1 MTPFIPRYVRAAQTG
16 ALKEKIRQAEALLSP
31 CILCPRQ
38 CRVDRDRDEKGYCGA
53 GEKAVVASFAPHF
66 GEEPPLVGDRGS
78 GTLFFSHCNLKCLFC
93 QNYEISIQGRG
104 QAMEAEEIASVMI
117 YLQNMGC
124 CNINLVTPSH
134 VVPQILKAL
143 DIAAG
148 LGLRL
153 PLVYNSSGYDS
164 VETLKI
170 LDGVI
175 DIYMPDFKFWDPEIA
190 AKACDAKDYP
200 GVARKALVEMFR
212 QVGDLVADDDGIAR
226 RGLLVRHLVMPHGYA
241 GTREVMRF
249 IADNIS
255 KNTYVNVMF
264 QYRPCGNAYRF
275 REFASRP
282 ADNDFDEAVKAARE
296 AGLTRL
302 DKPRRVFM
310 AL

>member
-38 CRVDRDRDEKGYCGA
+38 CRVDRAGDEKGYCGA
-53 GEKAVVASFAPHF
+53 GGKTVVASFAPHF

-78 GTLFFSHCNLKCLFC
+78 GAIFFSHCNLKCLFC
-93 QNYEISIQGRG
+93 QNYEISIEGRG

-134 VVPQILKAL
+134 VVPRILKAL

-170 LDGVI
+170 LRGVV
-175 DIYMPDFKFWDPEIA
+175 DIYMPDFKFWEAEA
-190 AKACDAKDYP
+190 ADRYCQAKDYP
-200 GVARKALVEMFR
+200 DIARNAVLEMQA
-212 QVGDLVADDDGIAR
+212 QVGDLLLDEDGLALS
-226 RGLLVRHLVMPHGYA
+226 GLLVRHLVMPG
-241 GTREVMRF
+241 R
-249 IADNIS
+249 IS
-255 KNTYVNVMF
+255 DTGRILSFLKEKVSPHTHVNLMS
-264 QYRPCGNAYRF
+264 QYRPMGEAKKFKELSLPLSPEEFKNALKLGR
-275 REFASRP
+275 AS
-282 ADNDFDEAVKAARE
+282 
-296 AGLTRL
+296 GLVLVR
-302 DKPRRVFM
+302 
-310 AL
+310 

>member
-1 MTPFIPRYVRAAQTG
+1 MTPFIPRYVRASQTG
-16 ALKEKIRQAEALLSP
+16 ALTEKIRQAEALLSP

-53 GEKAVVASFAPHF
+53 GKKAVVASFAPHF

-78 GTLFFSHCNLKCLFC
+78 GTVFFSHCNLKCLFC
-93 QNYEISIQGRG
+93 QNYEISIEGRG

-143 DIAAG
+143 EIAAG

-170 LDGVI
+170 LKDVV
-175 DIYMPDFKFWDPEIA
+175 DIYMPDFKFWEAEA
-190 AKACDAKDYP
+190 ADRYCQAKDYP
-200 GVARKALVEMFR
+200 DIARNAVLEMQA
-212 QVGDLVADDDGIAR
+212 QVGDLLLDEDGLALS
-226 RGLLVRHLVMPHGYA
+226 GLLVRHLVMPG
-241 GTREVMRF
+241 R
-249 IADNIS
+249 IS
-255 KNTYVNVMF
+255 DTGRILNFLKEKVSPHTHVNLMS
-264 QYRPCGNAYRF
+264 QYRPMGEAKTFKELSLPLSPEDF
-275 REFASRP
+275 RSALKLGRAS
-282 ADNDFDEAVKAARE
+282 
-296 AGLTRL
+296 GLVLVR
-302 DKPRRVFM
+302 
-310 AL
+310 

>member
-16 ALKEKIRQAEALLSP
+16 ALTEKIRQAEALLSP

-53 GEKAVVASFAPHF
+53 GKKAVVASFAPHF

-78 GTLFFSHCNLKCLFC
+78 GTVFFSHCNLKCLFC
-93 QNYEISIQGRG
+93 QNYEISIEGRG
-104 QAMEAEEIASVMI
+104 QAMEADEIASVMI

-143 DIAAG
+143 DIAVG

-170 LDGVI
+170 LRGIV
-175 DIYMPDFKFWDPEIA
+175 DIYMPDFKFWEAEAADRYCQARDYPEIA
-190 AKACDAKDYP
+190 RNA
-200 GVARKALVEMFR
+200 VLEMQA
-212 QVGDLVADDDGIAR
+212 QVGDLLLDEDGLALS
-226 RGLLVRHLVMPHGYA
+226 GLLVRHLVMPG
-241 GTREVMRF
+241 R
-249 IADNIS
+249 IS
-255 KNTYVNVMF
+255 DTGRILDFLKEKVSPHTHVNLMS
-264 QYRPCGNAYRF
+264 QYRPMGEAKTFKELSLPLSPEDF
-275 REFASRP
+275 RSALKLGRAS
-282 ADNDFDEAVKAARE
+282 
-296 AGLTRL
+296 GLTLVR
-302 DKPRRVFM
+302 
-310 AL
+310 

>member
-1 MTPFIPRYVRAAQTG
+1 MTPFIPRYVRASQTG
-16 ALKEKIRQAEALLSP
+16 ALKKKIRQAEALLSP

-38 CRVDRDRDEKGYCGA
+38 CRVDRARDEKGYCGA
-53 GEKAVVASFAPHF
+53 GKKIVVASAAPHF

-93 QNYEISIQGRG
+93 QNYEISIKGRG
-104 QAMEAEEIASVMI
+104 QAMEADELASVML

-170 LDGVI
+170 LRDVV
-175 DIYMPDFKFWDPEIA
+175 DIYMPDFKFWEAEA
-190 AKACDAKDYP
+190 ADRYCHAKDYP
-200 GVARKALVEMFR
+200 DIARNAVLEMQA
-212 QVGDLVADDDGIAR
+212 QVGDLLLDEDGLALS
-226 RGLLVRHLVMPHGYA
+226 GLLVRHLVMPG
-241 GTREVMRF
+241 R
-249 IADNIS
+249 IS
-255 KNTYVNVMF
+255 DTGRILNFLKEKASPHTHVNLMS
-264 QYRPCGNAYRF
+264 QYRPMGEAKKFKELSLPLSPEDF
-275 REFASRP
+275 RSALKLGWAS
-282 ADNDFDEAVKAARE
+282 
-296 AGLTRL
+296 GLVLVR
-302 DKPRRVFM
+302 
-310 AL
+310 